1 MDADGCKHVW
11 MAMSLV
17 LGEIVGADSDGN
29 PVFVAMSDEKTV
41 YGCDECGINW
51 TPELVTS

>member
-1 MDADGCKHVW
+1 MDEVGCKHVW
-11 MAMSLV
+11 MALSRV

-29 PVFVAMSDEKTV
+29 PVFVAMSDEEIV
-41 YGCDECGINW
+41 YGCDVCGISW